1 MNAPTVLPYAD
12 TNKDMLSRCGL
23 EGVGFSP
30 MLCSHQ
36 LEYSAIMSGPR
47 VTENSDVNL
56 PDMP

>member
-1 MNAPTVLPYAD
+1 MNAPAILPYAH
-12 TNKDMLSRCGL
+12 TSEDMLSRCGL
-23 EGVGFSP
+23 EDAGFSP

-36 LEYSAIMSGPR
+36 LEYSAIMSRAR